1 MSSRRRISTLMRKF
15 VENRRLNAEMPKRR
29 DQHLRPASAD
39 AHRRRPLGL
48 ARTHANMRT
57 KQPIRSKRDHFMYL
71 DSLESDHIEP
81 VKMLVK
87 QKAVTEVASSPT
99 SIFAPMS
106 APPTIKLPEAVAK
119 PPLPS
124 ASVWLHGE
132 KVSLAGAACTPCTP
146 GA

>member
-1 MSSRRRISTLMRKF
+1 LGDVATLMRKF
-15 VENRRLNAEMPKRR
+15 VEIERLNAEMPKRR

-124 ASVWLHGE
+124 ASVWLHSE